1 MTSVNRR
8 MSLIHESSEAIL
20 SRLSSSEDQMR
31 LKIKTNLINSRC
43 NEYVM
48 CVTSSYADI
57 IIYRLSN
64 ATKSKMEAV
73 KREMKSRDNLNAEL
87 RDMLSWIDDV
97 SDDAE
102 RTLDLSATPAC
113 VQDQLDTLR
122 QVFDVITI
130 MMTSFD
136 SLYCS

>member
-1 MTSVNRR
+1 
-8 MSLIHESSEAIL
+8 
-20 SRLSSSEDQMR
+20 
-31 LKIKTNLINSRC
+31 
-43 NEYVM
+43 
-48 CVTSSYADI
+48 
-57 IIYRLSN
+57 
-64 ATKSKMEAV
+64 MEAV

-130 MMTSFD
+130 MMTSFN
-136 SLYCS
+136 SLYCSWKNKLVGKKLILIKSQKNKEINI